1 MKHRAFIT
9 FAVLAEIIA
18 LSACAGEGD
27 FDILDAATVYDANQQ
42 KLDVIREYY
51 PGPYNDFMRVPARD
65 PAKETRKGRELIG
78 RLRQSMPV
86 EFIDF
91 FPMGDTG
98 KDEINVMLKRYG
110 GNARWTVVSLV
121 YSEVP
126 LPPPTP
132 GAGIALFDGCDA
144 RAREWFAMDRGGAG
158 VSAFC
163 RLNER
168 WYAYQKVY

>member
-1 MKHRAFIT
+1 MPR
-9 FAVLAEIIA
+9 IA
-18 LSACAGEGD
+18 LRTIAACAAGLTIAACAGGD
-27 FDILDAATVYDANQQ
+27 EIDIVDAAAIYNANQVSLDA
-42 KLDVIREYY
+42 IRDYY
-51 PGPYNDFMRVPARD
+51 PGPYNDFMRVPARN
-65 PAKETRKGRELIG
+65 PAKETRKGKELIA
-78 RLRQSMPV
+78 RLRNSMPV

-110 GNARWTVVSLV
+110 GNAKWTVVSLV

-132 GAGIALFDGCDA
+132 GAGIALYDACDV
-144 RAREWFAMDRGGAG
+144 RAREWFAMDHGRMS

-163 RLNER
+163 RINER
-168 WYAYQKVY
+168 WYAYQRVY